1 MISDGRPPGEPLR
14 YPGAVRLPALLLV
27 LAAPL
32 LGCVNTDTAIFVDP
46 TLSDPTATVTSLALG
61 TGLSGSFTLD
71 LHLGARAAGPS
82 TVKLGQFALLDAT
95 QTTTIV
101 PALTLT
107 DDVPFPATVD
117 QNSDVIAHFTFN
129 TGVDPLPPADK
140 AQLCATAGVVISG
153 AIEDSLAGRSVPF
166 STGSFNPT
174 CM

>member
-1 MISDGRPPGEPLR
+1 
-14 YPGAVRLPALLLV
+14 VRLHALLLA

-46 TLSDPTATVTSLALG
+46 TLSDPTATVTAGALG
-61 TGLSGSFTLD
+61 TSLSGSFTLD

-82 TVKLGQFALLDAT
+82 TVTLGQFSLLDAT

-101 PALTLT
+101 PSLTLT

-117 QNSDVIAHFTFN
+117 QNSDVVAHFTFN
-129 TGVDPLPPADK
+129 TGVDPLPATDK
-140 AQLCATAGVVISG
+140 TALCAAGGVVVSG
-153 AIEDSLAGRSVPF
+153 TIVDSLAGRSVPV
-166 STGSFNPT
+166 STGTFTPT